1 ASEHLVLSA
10 RVCLAPLK
18 MSSANE
24 TVTLRDAVLNVEL
37 LNEVLLPDDQ
47 PSIEA
52 ASKPLLCKADF
63 DTNFT
68 DRNAFIT
75 GVSKYMEEATRH
87 AAFQNMLLEGLDH
100 AGNLYTWRCCSRAVP
115 MAKSNDQPNRGEINM
130 TVMDVLRPEV
140 DKLFRLM
147 EFSLGSASRFCEEV
161 HRLCHIEKRK
171 DFVSEAYLL
180 ILARLLN
187 MFVVLDELK
196 NMKASIKNDFST
208 YRRAVQAL
216 QGTTA
221 PQALADLNQLSMFLA
236 QQNNI
241 KDQLKK
247 EISLID
253 GHEEL
258 LADVINIC
266 AFMYENRLYLSPS
279 EKHLFV
285 KVMAF
290 CVSIIDHEGA
300 QMVKLDQKKR
310 VSISRLDKIFK
321 SVEVVPLYGDMQIQ
335 PFSFVKRSRFYEAS
349 KWQHSH
355 QESDSCHVK
364 IVDRLRSV
372 RAEHESFVV
381 QLAKVNNEVHLT
393 DRVSSSQNDAQQVHL
408 TSLALSG
415 VQLLCS
421 WTADVVETISWK
433 LLHPTDSRETRDCPE
448 DAEEYARATK
458 YNYSPEE
465 KSALVEMVSM
475 IKAVQAF
482 LTKIEP
488 TLSYAVRRN
497 VYAELQDFVQN
508 GLSDPLHK
516 AAKGKKDILQSILQS
531 VRDCCLD
538 SLSGSHADPR
548 SSTEKMSK
556 KSKKEFASSSD
567 LRIPRRAVP
576 PAPGTTQLYMART
589 QIEALV
595 SEKISGGK
603 KVLKKELEQKSV
615 DRFKVFLVKSFHWPG
630 LFNLLDTMNE
640 ACELS
645 QLWFREFY
653 LEMTMGKRIQFP
665 IEMSMPW
672 ILTEHV
678 LSMSDGSL
686 LDSILYQLDL
696 YNDAAQ
702 FALLKFR
709 KQFLYDEVEAEVNLC
724 FDQFV
729 YKLSESVFT
738 HFKQIA
744 SCMLLD
750 KRFKSECQQV
760 GVMIRTPPSFRFE
773 TLLAQRHVQLLGRSV
788 DLNRLVSQR
797 VNQTILKALDIAIW
811 KFESEQLS
819 SIIELDSLLEA
830 NRLAH
835 SLLSEH
841 LHSLSPFE
849 DLFLEANH
857 NVSQPHGRVTLHV
870 FWELNYDF
878 IPNFAYNGS
887 THRFVRPR
895 HVFRHTPN
903 RDKAPP
909 VAFSYLWGS
918 KSLNIAYANIF
929 HAYEGFIGMPHLK
942 AIARL
947 LQYRG
952 IAVILE
958 ELLKMAEAVIND
970 KIRRHYR
977 EVLSLM
983 PKVCKLP
990 RTDYGSTGALQY
1002 YLHHL
1007 EQVGKYKDLKTEMCH
1022 EWRELGNILVLC
1034 MQIEIAL
1041 AQEETLDLLLAA
1053 PFTNHIP
1060 QPPAKTL
1067 AEQEK
1072 ALKRLEEK
1080 YSRIQLTK
1088 VVEQFGTPKQ
1098 VEMARDAELMT
1109 KERLCCGLNIFEMF
1123 LVRIKDIIR
1132 RDQIWSGGHPLNGV
1146 MWIDEC
1152 VELHRV
1158 WSAVQFYIAQPPA
1171 ENEKLAEALFGDSL
1185 QWGVLTMIVLLGQHR
1200 RFEVLDFCYHLH
1212 RMQKT
1217 DGKDED
1223 VSGIRLSSM
1232 VDRIRRLQLI
1242 NNQILS
1248 ILPNYLTST
1257 DEFSEE
1263 RVQEYLPPIHPNAQ
1277 YHQE

>member
-1 ASEHLVLSA
+1 
-10 RVCLAPLK
+10 
-18 MSSANE
+18 MSSE

-47 PSIEA
+47 PCIEA
-52 ASKPLLCKADF
+52 ASRPLLCKADF
-63 DTNFT
+63 DTNFI
-68 DRNAFIT
+68 DRGAFIT
-75 GVSKYMEEATRH
+75 GQSKYMEEATRH
-87 AAFQNMLLEGLDH
+87 ANFQNMLLEGLDH

-115 MAKSNDQPNRGEINM
+115 MAKSNDQPNRAEINM
-130 TVMDVLRPEV
+130 TVIDVLKPEV
-140 DKLFRLM
+140 DKLFALM
-147 EFSLGSASRFCEEV
+147 AFTTEATARFCEEV
-161 HRLCHIEKRK
+161 RRLCHVEKRK

-208 YRRAVQAL
+208 YRRAAQAL
-216 QGTTA
+216 QVNSGGA
-221 PQALADLNQLSMFLA
+221 HVLADLHTLSLFLA

-241 KDQLKK
+241 KDQLKQ

-258 LADVINIC
+258 FSDVINIC

-290 CVSIIDHEGA
+290 CVSIIDSSGPFL
-300 QMVKLDQKKR
+300 VKLDQKKR
-310 VSISRLDKIFK
+310 VSIARLDRIFK
-321 SVEVVPLYGDMQIQ
+321 SLEIVPLYGDMQIR
-335 PFSFVKRSRFYEAS
+335 PFAFIQRSPHYEAS
-349 KWQHSH
+349 KWQLCHH
-355 QESDSCHVK
+355 ESDSCHVK
-364 IVDRLRSV
+364 IVDRLRSI
-372 RAEHESFVV
+372 RAEHESYVV
-381 QLAKVNNEVHLT
+381 QLAKVSNELNLT
-393 DRVSSSQNDAQQVHL
+393 DRVTSAHHDAQQIHL

-433 LLHPTDSRETRDCPE
+433 LLHPTDSRATRECPE

-482 LTKIEP
+482 ITRIEP
-488 TLSYAVRRN
+488 TLSHAIRRN

-508 GLSDPLHK
+508 GLSDPILK
-516 AAKGKKDILQSILQS
+516 ATKGKKDILQSILQS
-531 VRDCCLD
+531 VRDCCVD

-548 SSTEKMSK
+548 SSSEKMSK
-556 KSKKEFASSSD
+556 KTKKEFASSSD

-576 PAPGTTQLYMART
+576 PAPGTTQLYVART

-603 KVLKKELEQKSV
+603 KVLKKELDQKAV
-615 DRFKVFLVKSFHWPG
+615 DRFKIFLLKSFHWPS

-665 IEMSMPW
+665 IDMSMPW

-702 FALLKFR
+702 FALTKFR

-738 HFKQIA
+738 HYKQIA

-797 VNQTILKALDIAIW
+797 VNQSLLKALDIAIW

-819 SIIELDSLLEA
+819 SIIELDYLLEA

-835 SLLSEH
+835 KLLSEQ

-878 IPNFAYNGS
+878 IPNFAYNSS
-887 THRFVRPR
+887 THRFIRPR
-895 HVFRHTPN
+895 HVFRHTPP
-903 RDKAPP
+903 REKAPP
-909 VAFSYLWGS
+909 TAFSYLWGS

-929 HAYEGFIGMPHLK
+929 HVYSGFIGMPHLK

-958 ELLKMAEAVIND
+958 ELLKMAESVIND
-970 KIRRHYR
+970 KIRRHYH

-990 RTDYGSTGALQY
+990 RSDYGSNGALQY

-1034 MQIEIAL
+1034 MQLEIAL
-1041 AQEETLDLLLAA
+1041 AQEETFDLLLAA
-1053 PFTNHIP
+1053 AFTNHIP
-1060 QPPAKTL
+1060 QPPAKNL

-1072 ALKRLEEK
+1072 ALAKLEEK

-1088 VVEQFGTPKQ
+1088 VVEKYGTPKQ
-1098 VEMARDAELMT
+1098 AELARDAELMT
-1109 KERLCCGLNIFEMF
+1109 KERLCCGLNIFEMV
-1123 LVRIKDIIR
+1123 LVRIKDILKK
-1132 RDQIWSGGHPLNGV
+1132 DPIWSGGYPANGV

-1158 WSAVQFYIAQPPA
+1158 WSAVQFFIAQPPL
-1171 ENEKLAEALFGDSL
+1171 NDTEKLAEALFGDSL
-1185 QWGVLTMIVLLGQHR
+1185 HWGVLTMIVLLGQHR
-1200 RFEVLDFCYHLH
+1200 RYEVLDFSYYLH

-1217 DGKDED
+1217 DGKDE
-1223 VSGIRLSSM
+1223 VVGGIRLSAM
-1232 VDRIRRLQLI
+1232 ADRIRRLQLI
-1242 NNQILS
+1242 NTQILT
-1248 ILPNYLTST
+1248 ILPNYLSST

-1263 RVQEYLPPIHPNAQ
+1263 RVREYAPPVHPNAQ
-1277 YHQE
+1277 FAAHD